1 VIDFQLTEEQEQM
14 RQLAHRFAEREIRPV
29 AAEYDESEEMPWSV
43 MEKAAQIGLTSF
55 QYPEEYGGGGVISAL
70 TACLVVE
77 ELAWGCLGIA
87 TAIVGAGLAAVPI
100 MLAGNEEQKARYLP
114 WFCDDDP
121 PPRRGGQ
128 GGVRLGSF
136 ALTEPEAGSDVASI
150 RTTAVRQGDHYVL
163 NGQKRFITHGGIA
176 DLYVIFATVDRSLG
190 HQGITAFIVE
200 GDAPGLSA
208 GKKEEKMGMR
218 ACHTGDVILEDVR
231 VPVENRLGEEGEGF
245 YIAMQAF
252 EHTRPTVAACAV
264 GVARAAYEYALQ
276 YAQERVQF
284 GKPIIAKQAIRFM
297 LADMATEIDAARLLA
312 WRAAW
317 RVDQGLPC
325 NIQASMAKVYA
336 ADMAMRVTTDAVQVL
351 GGYGYMREYPVEKW
365 MRDAKILQIV
375 EGTSQIQKVVISQM
389 LAMGME

>member
-1 VIDFQLTEEQEQM
+1 MIDFQLTKEQQQM

-29 AAEYDESEEMPWSV
+29 AAQHDESEETPWAV
-43 MEKAAQIGLTSF
+43 MRKAAQVGLTSY
-55 QYPEEYGGGGVISAL
+55 QYPEEYGGGGVTSIL
-70 TACLVVE
+70 TSCLVVE

-87 TAIVGAGLAAVPI
+87 VAIVGAGLAAVPI
-100 MLAGNEEQKARYLP
+100 IIAGTDEQKARYLP
-114 WFCDDDP
+114 WFCDEK
-121 PPRRGGQ
+121 Q
-128 GGVRLGSF
+128 VRLGAF

-176 DLYVIFATVDRSLG
+176 DLYAIFATVDPSQG
-190 HQGITAFIVE
+190 HQAITIFIVE
-200 GDAPGLSA
+200 GDTPGLSA

-245 YIAMQAF
+245 YVAMKSF
-252 EHTRPTVAACAV
+252 EHTRPVVAACAV
-264 GVARAAYEYALQ
+264 GVARAAYEYAFQ

-297 LADMATEIDAARLLA
+297 LADMATEIDAARLLT

-317 RVDQGLPC
+317 RADRGLPC
-325 NIQASMAKVYA
+325 NVQASMAKAYA
-336 ADMAMRVTTDAVQVL
+336 ADMAMRATTDAVQVL

-375 EGTSQIQKVVISQM
+375 EGTSQIQKVIISQM

>member
-1 VIDFQLTEEQEQM
+1 MIDFQRTEEQEQM
-14 RQLAHRFAEREIRPV
+14 CQLAHRFAEREIRPL
-29 AAEYDESEEMPWSV
+29 AAEYDESEETPWPV
-43 MEKAAQIGLTSF
+43 LEKAARVGLMSY
-55 QYPEEYGGGGVISAL
+55 QYPEEYGGGGVADIL
-70 TACLVVE
+70 TGCLVVE

-100 MLAGNEEQKARYLP
+100 MIAGTREQKARYIP
-114 WFCDDDP
+114 WFCDEEK
-121 PPRRGGQ
+121 
-128 GGVRLGSF
+128 VRLGGF

-176 DLYVIFATVDRSLG
+176 DLYAIFATVDSSLG
-190 HQGITAFIVE
+190 HAGITVFIVE

-231 VPVENRLGEEGEGF
+231 VGVENRLGEEGEGF
-245 YIAMQAF
+245 YIAMKSF
-252 EHTRPTVAACAV
+252 EHTRPVVAALAV
-264 GVARAAYEYALQ
+264 GVARAAYEYAFQ

-284 GKPIIAKQAIRFM
+284 GKPIMAKQAIRFM
-297 LADMATEIDAARLLA
+297 LADMATEIDAGRLLT

-317 RVDQGLPC
+317 RADRGLPC
-325 NIQASMAKVYA
+325 NVQASMAKAFA
-336 ADMAMRVTTDAVQVL
+336 ADMAMRATTDAVQVL
-351 GGYGYMREYPVEKW
+351 GGYGCMREYPVEKW

-375 EGTSQIQKVVISQM
+375 EGTSQIQKVIISQM